1 MTLKNIGVKL
11 PEDWLAEVDDFAQRH
26 GLTRNDVMKM
36 AIAQFLGKT
45 KKTSTDEKLEKLA
58 KAITKMNR
66 KFHTLDQKVNDLE
79 QKTVV
84 HVLPPDPPTP
94 PRQINPT
101 RPVPPIPLDAR
112 AKQIG
117 LSPQELLD
125 LCPWLLSWED
135 SSANS
140 R

>member
-45 KKTSTDEKLEKLA
+45 KKSSTDEKLEKLA
-58 KAITKMNR
+58 RAVTKLNGKITSLN
-66 KFHTLDQKVNDLE
+66 DKVNDLE
-79 QKTVV
+79 QQTVV
-84 HVLPPDPPTP
+84 HVLPPEPISPPKQIP
-94 PRQINPT
+94 PASSRRLPS
-101 RPVPPIPLDAR
+101 IPLDAR
-112 AKQIG
+112 AQQIG

-125 LCPWLLSWED
+125 LCPWLSPWED
-135 SSANS
+135 